1 MGKYVLR
8 RLLATVP
15 VLFGVSVLVFSIVHL
30 IPGDPALILA
40 GMEANEEQVA
50 RVRQDLGLDRPLHI
64 QYASYVARA
73 LRGDLGRSIH
83 SRQQIWHAITEHFP
97 ATLELTVASLLL
109 SSVVGIV
116 VGVVS
121 AVKRYSFF
129 DHLSML
135 GALAGISMPIFWI
148 GILLMWFFSLY
159 LEWLPTGGRGG
170 PVWTLAGLRSL
181 VLPSLALAGIS
192 VAMIA
197 RLTRSTMLEVLRQ
210 DFVTTARSKGLGE
223 RLVIFR
229 HALGNA
235 LIPVVT
241 YVGLEFG
248 VLLGGA
254 VVTEQIFSWPGM
266 GRLVVDAINSRDYP
280 IIQGSILF
288 FAVLFVLINL
298 IVDLLYGLLD
308 PRIRYE

>member
-1 MGKYVLR
+1 MSPYVAR
-8 RLLATVP
+8 RLWATIP
-15 VLFGVSVLVFSIVHL
+15 VLLGVSILVFSIVHL

-40 GMEANEEQVA
+40 GMEASEVQVA
-50 RVRQDLGLDRPLHI
+50 KVRQELSLDRPLYV
-64 QYASYVARA
+64 QYSSYVSRA
-73 LRGDLGRSIH
+73 LKGDLGRSIH
-83 SRQQIWHAITEHFP
+83 SRQPVWQAIKEHFP

-109 SSVVGIV
+109 AGLVGII
-116 VGVVS
+116 VGVTS
-121 AVKRYSFF
+121 AVKQYSLF
-129 DHLSML
+129 DHLTML

-159 LEWLPTGGRGG
+159 LEWLPTGGRDG
-170 PVWTLAGLRSL
+170 PLWTLVGLRSL
-181 VLPSLALAGIS
+181 VLPALTLAGIS

-210 DFVTTARSKGLGE
+210 DYITTARAKGLSE
-223 RLVIFR
+223 QLVIFG

-241 YVGLEFG
+241 YVGLQFG

-266 GRLVVDAINSRDYP
+266 GRLVVDAISSRDYP
-280 IIQGSILF
+280 VIQGCILF
-288 FAVLFVLINL
+288 FAVLFVIINL

-308 PRIRYE
+308 PRIRYD